1 MKATVE
7 KYENAETKFDNKLL
21 SNKKE
26 VEFENEVN
34 LK

>member
-1 MKATVE
+1 MKVTLE
-7 KYENAETKFDNKLL
+7 KYENTETKFDNKLL

-26 VEFENEVN
+26 VEFENEFN